1 MQEGGVMDPQDEQKE
16 PGAAATSPSKR
27 ALLKAVWVA
36 PVILSVTLPRAV
48 MAQGSIPAPPPPAP
62 APPPAPPP

>member
-1 MQEGGVMDPQDEQKE
+1 MEERDEQKE
-16 PGAAATSPSKR
+16 ATAASPSKR

-48 MAQGSIPAPPPPAP
+48 MAQASIPAPPLL
-62 APPPAPPP
+62 PPP